1 MRHDHVVKR
10 GSEPNPGSPRH
21 LSPLVVSMRA
31 ARSGPSLR
39 GTSPRTHG
47 PRSRHE
53 SESRQHL
60 LSACGDARPPA
71 RRPPSC
77 SPPDHA
83 LRRNDTSLVP
93 GPNKGVHGSLPQA
106 FRRCSMDKQLA
117 SWPRRGQRC
126 SMGALQWSCV
136 PAAERGFQD
145 GFAQGTVARAL
156 RARFRGEHML
166 VLALHN
172 VLRAQWCSH
181 TR

>member
-1 MRHDHVVKR
+1 M
-10 GSEPNPGSPRH
+10 
-21 LSPLVVSMRA
+21 LVQVGQCASKSSRC
-31 ARSGPSLR
+31 PSLR

-47 PRSRHE
+47 PRNRHE
-53 SESRQHL
+53 SECRQHL

-77 SPPDHA
+77 SPPEHA

-145 GFAQGTVARAL
+145 GFAQVLSSWRDVFFAVIPMLGAAPMDFAARISCSFQRSEA
-156 RARFRGEHML
+156 
-166 VLALHN
+166 VLCCA
-172 VLRAQWCSH
+172 VLYSCAV
-181 TR
+181 